1 MARIECTNPQ
11 CSKSYHLTQ
20 KGMEK
25 AHKQINGKVIKQ
37 KGADSTINDIKN
49 DFSPIQKSFDVVNLI
64 NNMRVATDDA
74 YSLSQD
80 LNETCGEERFSTI
93 KERDNLVDYKTN
105 AILYDKKEDKFYF
118 VEGSSDS
125 WGWSDDEVEYHSV
138 KEVQKYKANIPEF
151 KKSDI
156 QLDDVKSQELQD
168 AINMIKELYTEIK
181 EDEKTRTWDMFP
193 IDSEF
198 ETRDII
204 KKLEEN
210 ENIRKHEVYPEDD
223 ERESDVI
230 ATSVYNSG
238 NGQYQNARSVYG
250 AYILE
255 DTSTGEA
262 ITIPYNYQSE
272 YGTSY
277 EIYIDGENNL
287 EGIDVLEYSGDVVED
302 RFK

>member
-25 AHKQINGKVIKQ
+25 AHKQISEGGRAQ
-37 KGADSTINDIKN
+37 KSTTNTISDIKN
-49 DFSPIQKSFDVVNLI
+49 DFSPTQESFNVVGLI
-64 NNMRVATDDA
+64 NNMRVTTDDA
-74 YSLSQD
+74 YSLSRE

-93 KERDNLVDYKTN
+93 KEREILVDYKTD
-105 AILYDKKEDKFYF
+105 AILHDKKEDKFYL
-118 VEGSSDS
+118 VQGSNDS
-125 WGWSDDEVEYHSV
+125 WGWSDNEVEYYSIQ
-138 KEVQKYKANIPEF
+138 EVQKYKANIPKFE
-151 KKSDI
+151 KSNI
-156 QLDDVKSQELQD
+156 QLDDIKSQELQD
-168 AINMIKELYTEIK
+168 GIKMIKELYVEYE
-181 EDEKTRTWDMFP
+181 EDEKTRPRDMFP
-193 IDSEF
+193 INTDLL
-198 ETRDII
+198 TRDIVT
-204 KKLEEN
+204 KLEEN
-210 ENIRKHEVYPEDD
+210 ENIRMHEVYPEDD

-238 NGQYQNARSVYG
+238 NDQYQNARSVYG

-255 DTSTGEA
+255 DKNTGEA

-277 EIYIDGENNL
+277 EIYIDNENNL